1 VLLTG
6 GGGAFH
12 YAGMTAFEIFA
23 VITTLAGTFSWI
35 NFRWVKLPTTIG
47 LLVIA
52 MLSSLTLVLLHATG
66 LFQTDPL
73 MPLIRGVD
81 FQQTLLNGM
90 LGALL
95 FAGALHLQVDDLLSQ
110 KWAIALLATGSV
122 VVSTFVVGGLSWL
135 VFRLLGFGTPF
146 IQCLLFGAL
155 ISPTDPIAVGPILR
169 AAGVPKALEIKI
181 TGESLFN
188 DGFGVVV
195 YLVVLGVATAGEQ
208 VTFGHIAEIFAVEVV
223 GGLLYGA
230 LVGYVLYRMLKSVDN
245 YQVEILL
252 TLALVTGGYALA
264 QRLHVSGPLAMV
276 VAGLMIGNQGRA
288 FAMSARTQ
296 ERLDA
301 FWELV
306 DDFLNAMLFVLIGV
320 ELIVLVLSP
329 LVVVAGLVLIP
340 LVLLSRW
347 ISVLLPM
354 PVLRLLR
361 QRPSPG
367 AVPILTW
374 GGLRGGISVALAL
387 SLPAGGPHDLIL
399 TVTYIIVAFSV
410 IVQGLTVG
418 PLARRVALR
427 PAPAVRIPEHE

>member
-1 VLLTG
+1 
-6 GGGAFH
+6 
-12 YAGMTAFEIFA
+12 MTAFEIFA
-23 VITTLAGTFSWI
+23 VITTLAGLFSWI
-35 NFRWVKLPTTIG
+35 NFRWVRLPTTIG

-66 LFQTDPL
+66 LFRTDPL
-73 MPLIRGVD
+73 LPLIRGVD
-81 FQQTLLNGM
+81 FQEALLNGM

-95 FAGALHLQVDDLLSQ
+95 FAGALHLQVDDLVAQ
-110 KWAIALLATGSV
+110 KWPIAMLATGSV
-122 VVSTFVVGGLSWL
+122 VISTFIVGVLSWL
-135 VFRLLGFGTPF
+135 VFRQLGFGTPF

-169 AAGVPKALEIKI
+169 QAGVPKSLEIKI
-181 TGESLFN
+181 MGESLFN

-195 YLVVLGVATAGEQ
+195 YLVILGVATAGEH
-208 VTFGHIAEIFAVEVV
+208 VTFGHVAEIFAVEVV

-230 LVGYVLYRMLKSVDN
+230 VVGYVLYRMLKSVDH

-276 VAGLMIGNQGRA
+276 VAGLMIGNHGRA
-288 FAMSARTQ
+288 FAMSQRTQ

-320 ELIVLVLSP
+320 ELVVLDLSP
-329 LVVVAGLVLIP
+329 LVVVAGVVLIP
-340 LVLLSRW
+340 LMLLSRW
-347 ISVLLPM
+347 ISVILPIT
-354 PVLRLLR
+354 LLR
-361 QRPSPG
+361 RFKQAISAN

-387 SLPAGGPHDLIL
+387 SLPPGRHHDLIL
-399 TVTYIIVAFSV
+399 TVTYIVVAFSIV
-410 IVQGLTVG
+410 VQGLTMG
-418 PLARRVALR
+418 PIARRVALQ
-427 PAPAVRIPEHE
+427 PAGGAKARH

>member
-1 VLLTG
+1 
-6 GGGAFH
+6 
-12 YAGMTAFEIFA
+12 MTPFEVIA
-23 VITTLAGTFSWI
+23 AITTLSGLFSWI
-35 NFRWVKLPTTIG
+35 NHRWLKLPTTIG

-52 MLSSLTLVLLHATG
+52 MISSLTLVLLHAIG
-66 LFQTDPL
+66 LLSVQLLVPMVRD
-73 MPLIRGVD
+73 ID
-81 FQQTLLNGM
+81 FQGTLLNGM

-95 FAGALHLQVDDLLSQ
+95 FAGALHLKVDDLLSQ

-122 VVSTFVVGGLSWL
+122 VLSTLLVGVASWG
-135 VFRLLGFGTPF
+135 VFRLLGPGVPF
-146 IQCLLFGAL
+146 LQCLLFGAL
-155 ISPTDPIAVGPILR
+155 ISPTDPIAVGAILR
-169 AAGVPKALEIKI
+169 QAGVPRSLNIKI

-195 YLVVLGVATAGEQ
+195 FLVILGIASAGEAITFQHVAMLFLEEVLG
-208 VTFGHIAEIFAVEVV
+208 
-223 GGLLYGA
+223 GLAYGA
-230 LVGYVLYRMLKSVDN
+230 LVGYVTYRMLKTVDQ

-320 ELIVLVLSP
+320 E
-329 LVVVAGLVLIP
+329 VVVLEFSPVTLIAGLVLIP
-340 LVLLSRW
+340 LILAARGVSVSLPVLL
-347 ISVLLPM
+347 
-354 PVLRLLR
+354 LRSLR
-361 QRPSPG
+361 RAVSPH
-367 AVPILTW
+367 AIKLLTW
-374 GGLRGGISVALAL
+374 SGLRGGISVALAL
-387 SLPAGGPHDLIL
+387 SLPAGGHHDLIV
-399 TVTYIIVAFSV
+399 TVTYIVVAFSI

-418 PLARRVALR
+418 PLARRLAKSDQS
-427 PAPAVRIPEHE
+427 PAG